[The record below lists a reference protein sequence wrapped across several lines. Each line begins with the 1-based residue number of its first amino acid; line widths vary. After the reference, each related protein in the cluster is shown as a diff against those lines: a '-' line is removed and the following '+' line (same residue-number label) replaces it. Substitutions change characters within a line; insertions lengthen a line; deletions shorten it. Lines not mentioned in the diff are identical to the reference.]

1 MKTINK
7 TLYIARYST
16 GSHNDYTKIDVFVT
30 EDKELVEKW
39 VEKFNTK
46 LEHWKEYFKRFGNAY
61 YNHTVID
68 EIYFDRVNND
78 TFYRVMGC
86 NGAFYSEI
94 ECRKSPKKI

>member
-1 MKTINK
+1 MKTTNK

-39 VEKFNTK
+39 VEKFDAK
-46 LEHWKEYFKRFGNAY
+46 LAHWKEYFKQFGDELYAY
-61 YNHTVID
+61 SILDSAFYDKIND
-68 EIYFDRVNND
+68 D
-78 TFYRVMGC
+78 TFYRVMEC

-94 ECRKSPKKI
+94 ECRKSEKK